1 MQAEELNTLI
11 GNAFK
16 MAYAQQ
22 RVKQPTFNEL
32 IEKQLVEQKQK
43 FQEYQEHAQKMFQQR
58 LTDIATPTPFSE
70 KAIQHMEMRR
80 QSSIDDTSD
89 TRDIISGKNKLWV
102 GLKPS
107 FKI

>member
-1 MQAEELNTLI
+1 LQAEELNTLI

-58 LTDIATPTPFSE
+58 LTDIATPCLTYTTRTHVYKS
-70 KAIQHMEMRR
+70 RR
-80 QSSIDDTSD
+80 YQKSQT
-89 TRDIISGKNKLWV
+89 
-102 GLKPS
+102 
-107 FKI
+107 